1 MGNSTVSLRSV
12 VDFVTSVGQLQPI
25 IPAGGY
31 STATALRM
39 ASDVMRD
46 LLKERFNWK
55 WNSFVCFPFWTNSW
69 QSDYPTNHTNI
80 GWIEHVVAI
89 DINNTSTPKPR
100 CWPEAV
106 RDLETSYYAGT
117 PPNQVSWFL
126 NYRLEY
132 GAWPG
137 AGKVYTPLLGA
148 PQTPSNPPMAIT
160 DANTN
165 YLALSTFGTTGANP
179 PVLPALAPAGQTV
192 NDGTCVWTVCSP
204 FAQGFRI
211 SPLPPQSGVVFQ
223 INVIA
228 QAKPMLFTQLSQMLD
243 PIPDDFSGAFVDG
256 FMSYCYKM
264 SADPKISGQFI
275 QRWQMWQNGLM
286 ETAKQGDREKD
297 NAGFYPDR
305 GVMSP
310 GDVGPVGPA
319 NPYGYGNWIGR

>member
-1 MGNSTVSLRSV
+1 MGNSTVTLRTV
-12 VDFVTSVGQLQPI
+12 VDFVMSVGQLAPI
-25 IPAGGY
+25 LPAGGY
-31 STATALRM
+31 STETAIRM
-39 ASDVMRD
+39 GSDVMRD

-80 GWIEHVVAI
+80 GWLEHAI
-89 DINNTSTPKPR
+89 AMDINNTSTPKPR
-100 CWPEAV
+100 CWPEVV
-106 RDLETSYYAGT
+106 RDLETSYFAGS
-117 PPNQVSWFL
+117 PPNQISWFL

-137 AGKVYTPLLGA
+137 PNAVYKPLLGA

-165 YLALSTFGTTGANP
+165 YLSLTGFGTTGLVAP
-179 PVLPALAPAGQTV
+179 LLPALTAAGTTV
-192 NDGTCVWTVCSP
+192 TDGTCVWTVCSP
-204 FAQGFRI
+204 FAQGFRV
-211 SPLPPQSGVVFQ
+211 SPLPPQSGVVYQ
-223 INVIA
+223 VNVIA
-228 QAKPMLFTQLSQMLD
+228 QAKPMLFTQLSQTID
-243 PIPDDFSGAFVDG
+243 PVPDDFSGAFVDG
-256 FMSYCYKM
+256 FMCYCYKM
-264 SADPKISGQFI
+264 SPDPKISGQFL
-275 QRWQMWQNGLM
+275 QRWQMWQAGLA

-310 GDVGPVGPA
+310 GDIGPIGPA